1 MIVNVKTHELSP
13 GVTAMSF
20 TGRLIRGHRWND
32 VEYVIRERVEQGVR
46 KLVLDF
52 SGLEYIDSSGI
63 GFIAVCVSVIEKAGG
78 RLAVAGAAGHVKEL
92 LKMTHLDRVVDI
104 FPDLASAQSALS
116 GAATPPA

>member
-13 GVTAMSF
+13 DITAMSF

-32 VEYVIRERVEQGVR
+32 IEHVIRERVEHGVR

-92 LKMTHLDRVVDI
+92 LTMTHLDRVVGI
-104 FPDLASAQSALS
+104 YPDVPSAQTALS
-116 GAATPPA
+116 EPATPPA

>member
-13 GVTAMSF
+13 DITAMSF

-32 VEYVIRERVEQGVR
+32 IEHVIRERVEQGVR

-63 GFIAVCVSVIEKAGG
+63 GFIAVQSIGQRDYPVIQGTTVI
-78 RLAVAGAAGHVKEL
+78 LAVAVVLMNLVTDIAY
-92 LKMTHLDRVVDI
+92 TFLDPRI
-104 FPDLASAQSALS
+104 RAKS
-116 GAATPPA
+116 